1 MLIGIDASRAN
12 NDEKTGVEWYA
23 YFIIQELKKIIP
35 ADIHVR
41 LYTREP
47 LKGDLARLP
56 PNWQEKVLRWPPRR
70 LWTQIRLSY
79 EMWQNPPDVLFVP
92 AHVLPLIVPKKTFL
106 TIHDLGG
113 LRFPAGYTLFEKIY
127 ARFYIRFALAR
138 AQIITPSEFTREEI
152 LYLFKSRPEN
162 VKVIYNSYDSNLF
175 KPVTDQEKIQTVLK
189 KHNIHQPF
197 FLSISRLEEKK
208 NTVGIIKAFEIFK
221 SRCHPFG
228 KLRAGSERS
237 EGSQDSSV
245 APLPQNDSYS
255 LVLLG
260 KPGHG
265 FGKVKKVRELLK
277 YKNDI
282 ILPGWVD
289 TDDVPVLM
297 SAATAFIFP
306 SFYEGFGIPILEAL
320 ACGLPVITSN
330 LASCPEVAQ
339 AAAILI
345 NPYRPAEIAQAM
357 NEIVSSENL
366 AADLKEAGLNRVKEF
381 SWNKAAE
388 AVWQTLR
395 SA

>member
-1 MLIGIDASRAN
+1 MVIGIDASRAN
-12 NDEKTGVEWYA
+12 NNEKTGVEWYA
-23 YFIIQELKKIIP
+23 YFVIQELKKIVPTNIQ
-35 ADIHVR
+35 VR

-70 LWTQIRLSY
+70 LWTQLRLSY
-79 EMWQNPPDVLFVP
+79 EVWRQPPDVLFVP
-92 AHVLPLIVPKKTFL
+92 AHVLPLVVPKKTFL

-113 LRFPAGYTLFEKIY
+113 LRFPAGYTLFEKVY

-152 LYLFKSRPEN
+152 LYLFKTSPERI
-162 VKVIYNSYDSNLF
+162 KVIYNSYDSNLF
-175 KPVTDQEKIQTVLK
+175 KPVTDQEKIQTVLRK
-189 KHNIHQPF
+189 YNIHRPF

-208 NTVGIIKAFEIFK
+208 NTAGIIEAFEIFK
-221 SRCHPFG
+221 EQRT
-228 KLRAGSERS
+228 KNKEQ
-237 EGSQDSSV
+237 ETK
-245 APLPQNDSYS
+245 

-265 FGKVKKVRELLK
+265 FAKVEKAIESSK

-282 ILPGWVD
+282 ILPGWVE
-289 TDDVPVLM
+289 TADVPVLM
-297 SAATAFIFP
+297 SAAIAFIFP
-306 SFYEGFGIPILEAL
+306 SFYEGFGIPILEAQ

-330 LASCPEVAQ
+330 LASCPEVAHT
-339 AAAILI
+339 AAILV

-357 NEIVSSENL
+357 NEFVSSEKL
-366 AADLKEAGLNRVKEF
+366 ASQLKEAGLNRVKEF
-381 SWNKAAE
+381 GWNKAAE
-388 AVWQTLR
+388 AIWQALL